1 MASSNVKK
9 KKPTSVTRKKT
20 TKRPTTRAKSNYKP
34 KHVSIYNKSIE
45 NIKKN
50 VSTRVIETKE
60 VENKQSIDDLYV
72 PFQMNKKPEP
82 VQKQQEVIK
91 KVQITNTNKVPKK
104 TKRLKFKSKHAF
116 YAFVLLVLVVFLLS
130 CFVYKSFFKSSNK
143 NEENIENNEVVE
155 EVEEK
160 EPEDVIEENELSLI
174 MVGDC
179 LIHGSIY
186 NDAKEG
192 NTYNFYKM
200 LDKIKPI
207 ISSYDLAYYNQESIL
222 GGTELGLQTYPRFNS
237 PQEVGDAMLDAGF
250 NIVTFANNHSL
261 DMGEKG
267 ILASQEYWDKKEA
280 QGIMTAGSYTSYE
293 DREKEIIME
302 KNGITYT
309 ILSYTTTLNGLSIPS
324 GKDYLVNY
332 YDAEQVKK
340 DVERLRDKVDLLM
353 VAMHWGEE
361 YTHTP
366 NEKQKEIAAYLASLG
381 VDIVIGHHPHVIQPI
396 DFIGNT
402 MVIYSLGNFIASQK
416 GEIAKHTG
424 LMASVKVHKKTV
436 NGKSSISLE
445 EPTAQLEYVYSVPV
459 SANSRKNYKLYSYEE
474 LNDSLLKGYKD
485 YYYKF
490 MDIITKY
497 NKNILYKS
505 L

>member
-1 MASSNVKK
+1 MANSSNKKGNTRTERYADLARSIEAGNEKAQKKTSIKKPIKK
-9 KKPTSVTRKKT
+9 KK
-20 TKRPTTRAKSNYKP
+20 AK
-34 KHVSIYNKSIE
+34 H
-45 NIKKN
+45 
-50 VSTRVIETKE
+50 
-60 VENKQSIDDLYV
+60 
-72 PFQMNKKPEP
+72 
-82 VQKQQEVIK
+82 
-91 KVQITNTNKVPKK
+91 
-104 TKRLKFKSKHAF
+104 LKFKSKFAMCLF
-116 YAFVLLVLVVFLLS
+116 FAILLGLSVFSYNVLFHS
-130 CFVYKSFFKSSNK
+130 NSNNK
-143 NEENIENNEVVE
+143 NTKKDSTPEPKEDVVE
-155 EVEEK
+155 ET
-160 EPEDVIEENELSLI
+160 ELSLI

-186 NDAKEG
+186 LDAQEG
-192 NTYNFYKM
+192 NTYNFNKM

-207 ISSYDLAYYNQESIL
+207 ISSYDLAYYNQESLL
-222 GGTELGLQTYPRFNS
+222 GGKSLGLQSYPRFNS
-237 PQEVGDAMLDAGF
+237 PQEIGDAMLDAGF

-267 ILASQEYWDKKEA
+267 ILSALSYWDTKKDK
-280 QGIMTAGSYTSYE
+280 GIMMAGSYSSFE
-293 DREKEIIME
+293 ERDKDVIME

-309 ILSYTTTLNGLSIPS
+309 ILSYTTTLNGLSRPK
-324 GKDYLVNY
+324 GKEYLVNY
-332 YDAEQVKK
+332 YDADQVKK

-366 NEKQKEIAAYLASLG
+366 NSNQKEIAEYLASLG
-381 VDIVIGHHPHVIQPI
+381 VDIIIGHHPHVIQPI

-424 LMASVKVHKKTV
+424 LMASVKVHKTTV
-436 NGKSSISLE
+436 NGKSSIKLL

-459 SANSRKNYKLYSYEE
+459 SSSSRKNYKLYSYEE

-490 MDIITKY
+490 MNIVTKY
-497 NKNILYKS
+497 DNQIIYKQI
-505 L
+505 